1 MQREMTIPDR
11 ALAQAEARL
20 PRWMVLCG
28 GTATIAALLWGQA
41 RFAGGLALGSALGI
55 LNYFWLHQA
64 VDALMNAGQSRVSR
78 LMVAKIL
85 ARYPLALGAVMV
97 FYWTGWLPFLGI
109 LAGLFVPAAGVL
121 IEAIVQ
127 LREGFRTEC

>member
-1 MQREMTIPDR
+1 MYQETTIPDA

-20 PRWMVLCG
+20 PRWMMMCAG
-28 GTATIAALLWGQA
+28 AATIGALLWGQA

-64 VDALMNAGQSRVSR
+64 VEALMNAGKPRVSR
-78 LMVAKIL
+78 FLIAKIL

-97 FYWTGWLPFLGI
+97 FYWTGWLPFLAI

-121 IEAIVQ
+121 VEAVVQ
-127 LREGFRTEC
+127 LREGFRAS